1 MNRILIGILIIASIM
16 VLIADVYGVLPVQGF
31 SLEPAGVKSSE
42 FTKLELLA
50 KGGDPEAQN
59 KLGWM
64 YDQGLETIEDPKKA
78 AEWYLKSAN
87 QGFKQAQ
94 MNIGVL
100 YELGR
105 GVDQDLLRAEEWYSK
120 GKD

>member
-31 SLEPAGVKSSE
+31 FQEPAGVKSSE